1 MTVKTAPDRA
11 QWLRLLGIALLIGT
25 LVTTLEILTRER
37 IVASQTS
44 AALDYLRQVLG
55 PDDHGATITFE
66 NWPIPNRQ
74 LGLLGLS
81 EGDEMH
87 IALRAGQPIAAI
99 VPSIS
104 NAGYG
109 GAIQLLVGI
118 DLTGRI
124 IAVRVISHRETV
136 GLGAHYLIQPL
147 NIGPSRRMVEYT
159 INSPAPP
166 SHRALWS
173 IKWLRRCNS
182 LPMSAL
188 RWRLGVRRKLTQRH
202 ASEPAKRQLQ
212 RLPRTLARTP
222 RAGAIARTQ
231 PAVGGNDN
239 LG

>member
-55 PDDHGATITFE
+55 PDDQGAAITFE

-118 DLTGRI
+118 DFTGRI

-136 GLGAHYLIQPL
+136 GLGDKIEIAKSDWIEAFSKRSLSDPDPKYWAVKADGGIYDQFT
-147 NIGPSRRMVEYT
+147 GAT
-159 INSPAPP
+159 I
-166 SHRALWS
+166 
-173 IKWLRRCNS
+173 
-182 LPMSAL
+182 
-188 RWRLGVRRKLTQRH
+188 
-202 ASEPAKRQLQ
+202 
-212 RLPRTLARTP
+212 TP
-222 RAGAIARTQ
+222 RAVVNQVAATLQFFADERAALAARGTSQ
-231 PAVGGNDN
+231 ANPEARE
-239 LG
+239 

>member
-1 MTVKTAPDRA
+1 MTVKTAPNRS

-55 PDDHGATITFE
+55 PDDQGAAITFE

-104 NAGYG
+104 NSGYG

-118 DLTGRI
+118 DFTGRI

-136 GLGAHYLIQPL
+136 GLGDKIEIAKSDWIEVFSKRSLSDPAAKYWAVKADGGIYDQFT
-147 NIGPSRRMVEYT
+147 GAT
-159 INSPAPP
+159 I
-166 SHRALWS
+166 
-173 IKWLRRCNS
+173 
-182 LPMSAL
+182 
-188 RWRLGVRRKLTQRH
+188 
-202 ASEPAKRQLQ
+202 
-212 RLPRTLARTP
+212 TP
-222 RAGAIARTQ
+222 RAVVNQVAATLQFFADERAALAARGTSQ
-231 PAVGGNDN
+231 ANPEARE
-239 LG
+239 

>member
-1 MTVKTAPDRA
+1 MTAKTAPNRS

-44 AALDYLRQVLG
+44 AALDYLRQVTG
-55 PDDHGATITFE
+55 PDDQGAAITFE

-104 NAGYG
+104 NSGYG

-118 DLTGRI
+118 DFTGRI

-136 GLGAHYLIQPL
+136 GLGDKIEIAKSDWIEAFSKRSLSDPAAKYWAVKADGGIYDQFT
-147 NIGPSRRMVEYT
+147 GAT
-159 INSPAPP
+159 I
-166 SHRALWS
+166 
-173 IKWLRRCNS
+173 
-182 LPMSAL
+182 
-188 RWRLGVRRKLTQRH
+188 
-202 ASEPAKRQLQ
+202 
-212 RLPRTLARTP
+212 TP
-222 RAGAIARTQ
+222 RAVVNQVAATLQFFADERTALAARGTSQ
-231 PAVGGNDN
+231 ANPEARE
-239 LG
+239 

>member
-1 MTVKTAPDRA
+1 MTVKTTPDRA

-55 PDDHGATITFE
+55 PDDQGAAITFE

-118 DLTGRI
+118 DFTGRI

-136 GLGAHYLIQPL
+136 GLGDKIEIAKSDWIEAFSKRSLSDPDPKYWAVKADGGIYDQFT
-147 NIGPSRRMVEYT
+147 GAT
-159 INSPAPP
+159 I
-166 SHRALWS
+166 
-173 IKWLRRCNS
+173 
-182 LPMSAL
+182 
-188 RWRLGVRRKLTQRH
+188 
-202 ASEPAKRQLQ
+202 
-212 RLPRTLARTP
+212 TP
-222 RAGAIARTQ
+222 RAVVNQVAATLQFFADERAALAARGTSQ
-231 PAVGGNDN
+231 ANPEARE
-239 LG
+239 

>member
-55 PDDHGATITFE
+55 PDEPGAAITFE
-66 NWPIPNRQ
+66 NWPIPSRQ
-74 LGLLGLS
+74 FELLGLS

-136 GLGAHYLIQPL
+136 GLGDKIEIAKSDWIEAFSKRSLS
-147 NIGPSRRMVEYT
+147 N
-159 INSPAPP
+159 PAPK
-166 SHRALWS
+166 HWAVKADGG
-173 IKWLRRCNS
+173 IYDQFTG
-182 LPMSAL
+182 A
-188 RWRLGVRRKLTQRH
+188 TI
-202 ASEPAKRQLQ
+202 
-212 RLPRTLARTP
+212 TP
-222 RAGAIARTQ
+222 RAVVNQVAATLQFFADERAALAARGKSQ
-231 PAVGGNDN
+231 ANPEARE
-239 LG
+239 

>member
-55 PDDHGATITFE
+55 PDDHGAVITFE

-81 EGDEMH
+81 EGDKMH

-109 GAIQLLVGI
+109 GAIKLLVGI
-118 DLTGRI
+118 DFTGRI
-124 IAVRVISHRETV
+124 IAVRVISHRETA
-136 GLGAHYLIQPL
+136 GLGDKIEIAKSDWIEKFSKRSLS
-147 NIGPSRRMVEYT
+147 N
-159 INSPAPP
+159 PAPKYW
-166 SHRALWS
+166 AVKADGG
-173 IKWLRRCNS
+173 IYDQFTG
-182 LPMSAL
+182 A
-188 RWRLGVRRKLTQRH
+188 TI
-202 ASEPAKRQLQ
+202 
-212 RLPRTLARTP
+212 TP
-222 RAGAIARTQ
+222 RAVVNQVAATLQFFADERAVLAAQYMSQANPEARE
-231 PAVGGNDN
+231 
-239 LG
+239 

>member
-1 MTVKTAPDRA
+1 MTVKTTPDRA

-37 IVASQTS
+37 IVASETS

-55 PDDHGATITFE
+55 PDDQGAAITFE

-118 DLTGRI
+118 DFTGRI

-136 GLGAHYLIQPL
+136 GLGDKIEIAKSDWIEAFSKRSLSDPDPKYWAVKADGGIYDQFT
-147 NIGPSRRMVEYT
+147 GAT
-159 INSPAPP
+159 I
-166 SHRALWS
+166 
-173 IKWLRRCNS
+173 
-182 LPMSAL
+182 
-188 RWRLGVRRKLTQRH
+188 
-202 ASEPAKRQLQ
+202 
-212 RLPRTLARTP
+212 TP
-222 RAGAIARTQ
+222 RAVVNQVAATLQFFADERAALAARGTSQ
-231 PAVGGNDN
+231 ANPEARE
-239 LG
+239 

>member
-44 AALDYLRQVLG
+44 AALDYLRQVTG
-55 PDDHGATITFE
+55 PDDQGAAITFE

-118 DLTGRI
+118 DFTGRI

-136 GLGAHYLIQPL
+136 GLGDKIEIAKSPWIEAFSKRSLSDPAAKYWAVKADGGIYDQFT
-147 NIGPSRRMVEYT
+147 GAT
-159 INSPAPP
+159 I
-166 SHRALWS
+166 
-173 IKWLRRCNS
+173 
-182 LPMSAL
+182 
-188 RWRLGVRRKLTQRH
+188 
-202 ASEPAKRQLQ
+202 
-212 RLPRTLARTP
+212 TP
-222 RAGAIARTQ
+222 RAVVNQVAATLQFFADERAALAARGKSQ
-231 PAVGGNDN
+231 ANPEARE
-239 LG
+239 